1 MERAPQPLEEHH
13 SPEPIPRDPGLPTVS
28 NATLMVF
35 AAAALALTVVGLLLL
50 LG

>member
-1 MERAPQPLEEHH
+1 MERAPQPLEEHP
-13 SPEPIPRDPGLPTVS
+13 SPEPIPRDPDLPTVS

-35 AAAALALTVVGLLLL
+35 AAAALALTVAGLFLL